1 MKRIGN
7 FLLEN
12 TEFLQ
17 DIKMN
22 ASYSDPDLSSI
33 LKNGDFKIT
42 VGNINLELRTRDILI
57 LTGQS
62 SYIPTQGSGEHHHQE
77 PGHGLGERS
86 HDGGPVRGI

>member
-42 VGNINLELRTRDILI
+42 VGNINLELRT
-57 LTGQS
+57 
-62 SYIPTQGSGEHHHQE
+62 
-77 PGHGLGERS
+77 
-86 HDGGPVRGI
+86 

>member
-1 MKRIGN
+1 MSQENPSNLDQVNITEETFMKRIGN

-42 VGNINLELRTRDILI
+42 VGNIYFKPRN
-57 LTGQS
+57 
-62 SYIPTQGSGEHHHQE
+62 
-77 PGHGLGERS
+77 
-86 HDGGPVRGI
+86 